1 MSSHV
6 YLLRDKNH
14 ARFKIGKAN
23 NILSRARNFSW
34 DCIDFSASVGLK
46 VTTEA
51 EAYALENIL
60 HRTFRHARLQV
71 GDIIATGGSADGG
84 TEWFD
89 VSCWARL
96 LQYLVDNQ
104 DLHNHEYVNGELLA
118 SEIVKIRQ
126 SSEGGLL
133 RAAFKADQER
143 LRDERMNERRKLHA
157 EQLDLLRVCIS
168 NMWPKLRAELD
179 YQRREKQIYGVTRG
193 SSLILVSD
201 RSLERGEFLW
211 RMDHLETHYRYAHGA
226 GAVIS
231 SLRQM
236 TRSLGTLCCISL
248 PQLDLPDADSL
259 SPAQRIIHEVLGEML
274 SWLRSLPIVD
284 DDWLNFF
291 MPLSSEE
298 EEEIDRCAVDHHI
311 VAALRLAKQS
321 DILPI

>member
-6 YLLRDKNH
+6 YLLRDKSH

-23 NILSRARNFSW
+23 NILYRARNFSW
-34 DCIDFSASVGLK
+34 DSIDFSTSVGLK

-71 GDIIATGGSADGG
+71 DYVIATGGPADGG

-89 VSCWARL
+89 LSCWTRL
-96 LQYLVDNQ
+96 MQYLVDNQ
-104 DLHNHEYVNGELLA
+104 DLHNQEYVSGELLA
-118 SEIVKIRQ
+118 SEIVKMRQ
-126 SSEGGLL
+126 SSEGGLR
-133 RAAFKADQER
+133 RAAVKADKER
-143 LRDERMNERRKLHA
+143 LPVERMNERRKLHA
-157 EQLDLLRVCIS
+157 EQLDLLRVGILS
-168 NMWPKLRAELD
+168 MWPKLRAELD
-179 YQRREKQIYGVTRG
+179 YQRREKQIYGVAQR

-201 RSLERGEFLW
+201 RLLERGEFLW

-236 TRSLGTLCCISL
+236 TRSLGTLCCVSL
-248 PQLDLPDADSL
+248 PQLDLLDADSL
-259 SPAQRIIHEVLGEML
+259 CPAQRIIHEVLGDML

-284 DDWLNFF
+284 DDWLDFL
-291 MPLSSEE
+291 MPLPSDEE
-298 EEEIDRCAVDHHI
+298 DEIDQCAVNHHI
-311 VAALRLAKQS
+311 QAALKLAKQS

>member
-1 MSSHV
+1 MPALLRSSFGHPKALRCSRRRHSASAWQECVGVVRLVGRCGNRDDLEFWIHWGRRSGRASTNYQLVYGRLMSSHV

-201 RSLERGEFLW
+201 R
-211 RMDHLETHYRYAHGA
+211 
-226 GAVIS
+226 
-231 SLRQM
+231 
-236 TRSLGTLCCISL
+236 
-248 PQLDLPDADSL
+248 
-259 SPAQRIIHEVLGEML
+259 
-274 SWLRSLPIVD
+274 
-284 DDWLNFF
+284 
-291 MPLSSEE
+291 
-298 EEEIDRCAVDHHI
+298 
-311 VAALRLAKQS
+311 
-321 DILPI
+321 